1 MTASFP
7 TPTPHGMRNSRDRRR
22 FSALRV
28 EQEPNAP
35 DAPHVFNYH
44 AYIETL
50 LYIKYCLYSFNI
62 L

>member
-1 MTASFP
+1 MTASFWKANASLNAELK
-7 TPTPHGMRNSRDRRR
+7 RQARR

-44 AYIETL
+44 AYIETHRNTT
-50 LYIKYCLYSFNI
+50 LYKI
-62 L
+62 